1 MRRPS
6 TVRSAVAG
14 AVALATGTAL
24 AGGVGATPEAVPASS
39 AAEPTAAEA
48 VQVTVTEGTN
58 MTAAA
63 APDGST
69 IVDLQGLLFRVPEGG
84 GTAEQLSEPELE
96 PAQPDVGPDGR
107 IAFQGYADG
116 RFHVWVADADGSDP
130 EQLTTGGFDDREPRW
145 SPDGTKIAFS
155 SDRGGTYDIWVLDVA
170 TGDLT
175 QWTDAAGLE
184 FEPTWHPDGDEIAY
198 IADDH
203 IAATDANGATRTVV
217 ERPADQ
223 QASVHAPSWGPDG
236 ERIAYVQRKGTEA
249 DLMVGGEAVTTGED
263 VFLFAPDWVA
273 DDELL
278 YTADGK
284 IRTVTT
290 GGASSNIPFEATI
303 GIPAL
308 AYEKKNHDFDDRTR
322 KQVTGIVTPTLSPDA
337 SQIAFVALNDLWLM
351 PVDGEPRR
359 ITDDN
364 YHEVNPAWSADGRYL
379 AYSSDKAGTEDIYIR
394 DLRTGDERRATAMDG
409 AEVSAAFSPD
419 GDQLAFQ
426 NQAGATF
433 VLDLDSGSV
442 RELVPS
448 LFGPGRPTWSADGS
462 TIAFSA
468 VKRYSERF
476 REGTS
481 QILTVDVATGEQQFQ
496 APGEQHASIST
507 RGDDGPVWSP
517 DGDQMAFVVDSTL
530 RVMPVDNTGSP
541 TGPARQVNDEVADA
555 PTWSGDSQSL
565 LYLSNG
571 KLRLADADTGEARTI
586 EVPLTHKPDVATGR
600 TVIHA
605 GAMWDGESR
614 ELRHDVDIVVV
625 GNRVKSI
632 RPHTGAH
639 PGNANVVDASGLTVM
654 PGLMD
659 SHVHQEYESR
669 FYGDRQGRVSLAY
682 GITSTMSVGDQVYRA
697 MEDREALEAG
707 ERVGP
712 RFYATGEPIDGS
724 RVYYNFMR
732 PTTSDEQVEKELSRA
747 RALDYDML
755 KTYVRLP
762 ADRMKTVTDAAHE
775 MGLISNSHY
784 LSPGAHLGQDGTTH
798 LAATQRLGYART
810 LTATGASYSDVAS
823 LYGEGERSVTATL
836 FSYDFLYQDE
846 IANDPRLQLLPPWKQ
861 QSLLRNT
868 AGNTAPPSDPQCES
882 AACQEVQA
890 LGNIADAGGRVLGGT
905 DSPLVEV
912 GISLHANLRE
922 MVGYGWDEYD
932 ALRTAT
938 VNAAENLDVADQV
951 GTIAPGKLADLTFVE
966 GNPLEDINAAMD
978 VNMTMAGGELY
989 TQEELLAPF
998 TTAGTTQGDDGA
1010 RRQKSGDTPAPA
1022 TRVNARADA
1031 KAANRYWWHAPEVV
1045 EAEYDHACDAYE
1057 DLNRWHDV
1065 DDGHGH

>member
-1 MRRPS
+1 MHRPPRATRRG
-6 TVRSAVAG
+6 VVG
-14 AVALATGTAL
+14 LVALAMGAAL
-24 AGGVGATPEAVPASS
+24 GGGLAAGRSAVPASS
-39 AAEPTAAEA
+39 AAEPGEIL
-48 VQVTVTEGTN
+48 QVTVTEGTN
-58 MTAAA
+58 MTATA

-69 IVDLQGLLFRVPEGG
+69 VVDLQGLLFRVPEGG
-84 GTAEQLSEPELE
+84 GTAEQLTPAELE

-107 IAFQGYADG
+107 IAFQGYANG
-116 RFHVWVADADGSDP
+116 RFHVWIIDADGSNP
-130 EQLTTGGFDDREPRW
+130 VQLTTGGFDDREPRW
-145 SPDGTKIAFS
+145 SPDGSKIAFS
-155 SDRGGTYDIWVLDVA
+155 SDRGGTYDIWVVEVN
-170 TGDLT
+170 TGELT

-184 FEPTWHPDGDEIAY
+184 FEPTWHPDGDEVGY
-198 IADDH
+198 VADGR
-203 IAATDANGATRTVV
+203 IAATDATGSTRTLV
-217 ERPADQ
+217 ERPAEE
-223 QASVHAPSWGPDG
+223 QASVHAPSWAPDG
-236 ERIAYVQRKGTEA
+236 ERIAYVQREDTEA
-249 DLMVGGEAVTTGED
+249 DLMVDGDAVTTDED
-263 VFLFAPDWVA
+263 VFLFAPDWIG
-273 DDELL
+273 DNELL
-278 YTADGK
+278 YTADGN
-284 IRTVTT
+284 IRTVATD
-290 GGASSNIPFEATI
+290 GGGSSDISFEATI
-303 GIPAL
+303 EMPSL
-308 AYEKKNHDFDDRTR
+308 AYEKKAHDFDDRTR
-322 KQVTGIVTPTLSPDA
+322 KQVKGIVTPTVSPDA

-351 PVDGEPRR
+351 PIDGQPRR
-359 ITDDN
+359 VTDDD

-379 AYSSDKAGTEDIYIR
+379 AYSSDRAGTEDIYIR
-394 DLRTGDERRATAMDG
+394 DLRTGEERRATAMDG

-419 GDQLAFQ
+419 GSQLAFQ
-426 NQAGATF
+426 NQVGATF
-433 VLDLDSGSV
+433 VLDLESGQV

-481 QILTVDVATGEQQFQ
+481 QILTVDVATGEQQFH
-496 APGEQHASIST
+496 APGKQHASIST

-517 DGDQMAFVVDSTL
+517 DGQRMAFVVDSTL
-530 RVMPVDNTGSP
+530 RVMPVDDNGTP

-586 EVPLTHKPDVATGR
+586 EVPLSYQPDVATGR

-605 GAMWDGESR
+605 GALWDGESR
-614 ELRHDVDIVVV
+614 ELRRDVDIVVV
-625 GNRVKSI
+625 GNRIKSI
-632 RPHTGAH
+632 TPHTDTHRGAR
-639 PGNANVVDASGLTVM
+639 VVDASELTVM

-669 FYGDRQGRVSLAY
+669 FYGDRQGRVSLSY

-697 MEDREALEAG
+697 VEDREALDAG

-762 ADRMKTVTDAAHE
+762 ADRMKTVIEAAHD
-775 MGLISNSHY
+775 MGLTSASHY

-810 LTATGASYSDVAS
+810 LTATGASYSDVSS

-836 FSYDFLYQDE
+836 FTYDFLYADE
-846 IANDPRLQLLPPWKQ
+846 IANDPRLELLPPWKQ
-861 QSLLRNT
+861 RNLLNRT
-868 AGNTAPPSDPQCES
+868 AGNTAPPVDPECES
-882 AACQEVQA
+882 AACQEVVA

-938 VNAAENLDVADQV
+938 VNAAENLGVADQV
-951 GTIAPGKLADLTFVE
+951 GSIAPGKLADLAIIE

-978 VNMTMAGGELY
+978 VKMTMVGGELY

-998 TTAGTTQGDDGA
+998 RTAAADGDVGDSKRQG
-1010 RRQKSGDTPAPA
+1010 RPNTPAPA
-1022 TRVNARADA
+1022 SRVHSRANA
-1031 KAANRYWWHAPEVV
+1031 KAANRYWWHAPDVV
-1045 EAEYDHACDAYE
+1045 AAEYDHACDAYE
-1057 DLNRWHDV
+1057 DLNRWHGV
-1065 DDGHGH
+1065 DDGHDH